1 MRQGSQWKVIG
12 KNVRLVVCL
21 FWLLGAC
28 FLLGVVDLIQPS
40 PAVSAQSF
48 LLDEPIHSES
58 RVNEYKR
65 WFRLTEEPTYAPMA
79 MPTG

>member
-12 KNVRLVVCL
+12 NNIRLVLCL
-21 FWLLGAC
+21 FWLIGAC
-28 FLLGVVDLIQPS
+28 FLVGVVDLIQPA
-40 PAVSAQSF
+40 PAVSAQNF
-48 LLDEPIHSES
+48 LLDETIHSKS
-58 RVNEYKR
+58 PVDGYKG